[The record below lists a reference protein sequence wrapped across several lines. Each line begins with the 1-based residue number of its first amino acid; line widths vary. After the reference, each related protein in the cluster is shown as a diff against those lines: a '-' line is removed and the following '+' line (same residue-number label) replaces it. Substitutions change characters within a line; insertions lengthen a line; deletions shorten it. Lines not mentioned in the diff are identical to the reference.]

1 MKVACLHALQVFYLP
16 FVSPS
21 YPDNALK
28 YYTPVLVG
36 YSWSVDV
43 EEGVVENECT

>member
-1 MKVACLHALQVFYLP
+1 MEVACLHALQIFYL
-16 FVSPS
+16 S
-21 YPDNALK
+21 YISSLCPLNILK
-28 YYTPVLVG
+28 FSTPVLVG